1 VTDYIA
7 FAAERGQRTDRAI
20 DRLAPLTTAWLSAFG
35 SDAALGDLVDAATD
49 VWLETFEA
57 TAPEAYI
64 DAVVGDFRAL
74 IGEALSRTTEP
85 ESPPADS
92 QVKRIAT
99 YLATVATNDATWQAF
114 QAIGGVRMRWVSRR
128 DERTRTTHRAAG
140 GQVRSVVG
148 TFDVGG
154 AQLRYPGD
162 PKGPI
167 EETIEC
173 RCVLA
178 PAGRVQRRRGMTASA
193 DTEGFEDRTSALV
206 VLLPE
211 ESDEAN
217 AASSE
222 DIAHMTFVWMGEPG
236 DEFDQ
241 EQIAEEVQRYAAGTT
256 PITVPVERRG
266 ELGDDSADV
275 LFLEST
281 DSLLAL
287 RDGLVDESEALR
299 DAQEAAEQHPQW
311 TPHVTLGY
319 PDAPATAEYAGEQ
332 ITFDRF
338 ALWVGNER
346 MEFPMGAG
354 VTASAAVDVEIE
366 DPEVEVPEDV
376 DISDEDLVDDVP
388 QEVPVHGVA
397 TVEGIPTGDG
407 RGFRVGATV
416 IPPLPAPLGFEYE
429 YGHGGD
435 NSKAVV
441 VGRIDEM
448 WRQEMP
454 DGSAQVRYRGV
465 IMPHK
470 PYGNL
475 ALEGIADGSLNGVSV
490 KIDTVTMDVA
500 EERERFIAQLKADH
514 ERAAGAQAS
523 DEPYEPS
530 DEEIEAIVDAFIGD
544 GTQPVTWYSEVRPRN
559 FDIVH
564 MPAFVEGMIAFG
576 HAFEDDLSDEDRAAL
591 TACGCYQP
599 EEGDD
604 ASVIRGEDAFREVD
618 ADERKR
624 LADEGKAMPDGSF
637 PIANEED
644 LRNAIQAIG
653 RAKDPEAAKR
663 HIKKRAADLGKSDL
677 IPEDWS
683 VAIAAAGG
691 WLSPS
696 ESLMLLTDEDR
707 ATFAPGTKDGP
718 GWITHPRATARIRRY
733 WVKGK
738 GAAKIRWGAP
748 GDFNRCRSQLAKYVS
763 NPEWLAGLCANMHKE
778 ALGFWPGEH
787 HSADAL
793 VAGANV
799 ERAPLFVLIED
810 EFEPQ
815 AIVAGAGSDW
825 PDHFPSSAFAN
836 PGLTEETPITF
847 TADGRVFGHL
857 ATWTACHVGMDGF
870 CQNPPPSRDDY
881 AHFRKGVLDTDEG
894 PIRIGTLTYGIGH
907 ASLGA
912 SREAAVRHY
921 DKPNAVRAYVATG
934 EDAIGIWFAGV
945 LKPGLTKKQIGEF
958 KALGAVSGD
967 WRYVGRELELIGVTA
982 VNVPGFQI
990 ARKTALVAAA
1000 GGHQTALIPPPVVAH
1015 PNAKPIG
1022 AFSAEEAA
1030 AIARAAARE
1039 VIEEQKS
1046 RERLSAVRAVAA
1058 QVRAD
1063 RLAAVREH
1071 ASKGA

>member
-1 VTDYIA
+1 MTDHVA
-7 FAAERGQRTDRAI
+7 FAAERSVRQDRAI
-20 DRLAPLTTAWLSAFG
+20 DRLAPLTTAWLEAFG
-35 SDAALGDLVDAATD
+35 SDLALGELVDAATD

-57 TAPEAYI
+57 TAPEAYT

-85 ESPPADS
+85 ASPPEPS

-114 QAIGGVRMRWVSRR
+114 QATGGIRMRWVSRR
-128 DERTRTTHRAAG
+128 DERTRTTHRAAN
-140 GQVRSVVG
+140 GQVRRTLG

-193 DTEGFEDRTSALV
+193 DFEDRPWALV
-206 VLLPE
+206 ALLPA
-211 ESDEAN
+211 DEDVN

-222 DIAHMTFVWMGEPG
+222 DIAHMTTIWFGEPT
-236 DEFDQ
+236 DAFDMQ
-241 EQIAEEVQRYAAGTT
+241 SIAMDLKMYARDTT

-266 ELGDDSADV
+266 ELGDDAADV
-275 LFLEST
+275 LFLEPT

-287 RDGLVDESEALR
+287 RDGLLDHPAIREAH
-299 DAQEAAEQHPQW
+299 EAAEQYPTW

-319 PDAPATAEYAGEQ
+319 PEAPATAEYAGEQ

-354 VTASAAVDVEIE
+354 VTASAAVDVEVE
-366 DPEVEVPEDV
+366 DPEAEVPEDV
-376 DISDEDLVDDVP
+376 DLDDEDFVDDVP

-397 TVEGIPTGDG
+397 TIEGRPTGDG

-448 WRQEMP
+448 WREEMP
-454 DGSAQVRYRGV
+454 DGTAEVRYRGV

-470 PYGNL
+470 PYANL
-475 ALEGIADGSLNGVSV
+475 ALEGITDGSLTGVSV
-490 KIDTVTMDVA
+490 KVDSVAMDVT
-500 EERERFIAQLKADH
+500 EERERFIAELKADR
-514 ERAAGAQAS
+514 ERMVKAGEA
-523 DEPYEPS
+523 DEGPYEPT
-530 DEEIEAIVDAFIGD
+530 DEELEALVDAFVGD
-544 GTQPVTWYSEVRPRN
+544 GTQPVTWFSEMRPRN

-564 MPAFVEGMIAFG
+564 MPAFVEGYIGLG
-576 HAFEDDLSDEDRAAL
+576 HAFESDLSDEDRAAL

-599 EEGDD
+599 AEGDEPG
-604 ASVIRGEDAFREVD
+604 VIRGEDEVEG
-618 ADERKR
+618 A
-624 LADEGKAMPDGSF
+624 LAAS
-637 PIANEED
+637 
-644 LRNAIQAIG
+644 
-653 RAKDPEAAKR
+653 
-663 HIKKRAADLGKSDL
+663 
-677 IPEDWS
+677 
-683 VAIAAAGG
+683 
-691 WLSPS
+691 
-696 ESLMLLTDEDR
+696 

-718 GWITHPRATARIRRY
+718 GWVTHPRATARIRRY
-733 WVKGK
+733 WVSGK

-748 GDFNRCRSQLAKYVS
+748 GDFNRCRAQLAKYVA

-787 HSADAL
+787 RGGVAASAAS
-793 VAGANV
+793 A
-799 ERAPLFVLIED
+799 ERAPLFVLVD
-810 EFEPQ
+810 EETEPQ

-825 PDHFPSSAFAN
+825 PDFFPAAAFRN
-836 PGLTEETPITF
+836 PNLTEETPITF
-847 TADGRVFGHL
+847 TPDGRVYGHL

-870 CQNPPPSRDDY
+870 CQNPPASKADY
-881 AHFRKGVLDTDEG
+881 AHFRKGLLDTDEG
-894 PIRIGTLTYGIGH
+894 EMRVGTLTYGIGH

-912 SREAAVRHY
+912 SKEAAVRHY

-967 WRYVGRELELIGVTA
+967 WRYVGRDLELIGVTA

-990 ARKTALVAAA
+990 ARKVALVAAA
-1000 GGHQTALIPPPVVAH
+1000 GGHQTALIPPPVVRH
-1015 PNAKPIG
+1015 PEAKPIES
-1022 AFSAEEAA
+1022 FTLEQTA

-1039 VIEEQKS
+1039 VLVEQKQ
-1046 RERLSAVRAVAA
+1046 RERLSAVRAVAVQA
-1058 QVRAD
+1058 RA
-1063 RLAAVREH
+1063 AKIEAVRKH
-1071 ASKGA
+1071 ARKGA

>member
-1 VTDYIA
+1 MTDHIA
-7 FAAERGQRTDRAI
+7 FAAERGERTDRAI
-20 DRLAPLTTAWLSAFG
+20 DRLGPLAAAWLESFG

-64 DAVVGDFRAL
+64 DAVVGDFRDL

-85 ESPPADS
+85 ASPPEPS
-92 QVKRIAT
+92 QVKRVAT

-114 QAIGGVRMRWVSRR
+114 QATGGVRMRWVSRR
-128 DERTRTTHRAAG
+128 DERTRTTHRAAS
-140 GQVRSVVG
+140 GQVRRVLG

-178 PAGRVQRRRGMTASA
+178 PAGRVQRRTGMTASA
-193 DTEGFEDRTSALV
+193 DDFDDRPWALV
-206 VLLPE
+206 ALLPA
-211 ESDEAN
+211 DEDVN

-222 DIAHMTFVWMGEPG
+222 EIAHMTFIWFGEPT
-236 DEFDQ
+236 DTFDLQ
-241 EQIAEEVQRYAAGTT
+241 SIAMDVKQYARETT
-256 PITVPVERRG
+256 PITVPVTERG
-266 ELGDDSADV
+266 ELGDDAADV

-287 RDGLVDESEALR
+287 RDGLMDHPAIREAY
-299 DAQEAAEQHPQW
+299 DAVEQYPEW

-319 PDAPATAEYAGEQ
+319 PEAPATAEYAGEQ

-338 ALWVGNER
+338 AVWVGDTR
-346 MEFPMGAG
+346 MEFPMGQA
-354 VTASAAVDVEIE
+354 VAASAAVDVEIE
-366 DPEVEVPEDV
+366 DPEAEVPEDV
-376 DISDEDLVDDVP
+376 DIEDEEFVDDP
-388 QEVPVHGVA
+388 LLEVPVHGVA

-407 RGFRVGATV
+407 RGFRYGATV

-448 WRQEMP
+448 WRE
-454 DGSAQVRYRGV
+454 DLGNGTAEVRYRGV
-465 IMPHK
+465 VMPSK
-470 PYGNL
+470 PYANL

-490 KIDTVTMDVA
+490 KIDSVTMDLT
-500 EERERFIAQLKADH
+500 E
-514 ERAAGAQAS
+514 ERAAMRERLLSEEGMDMDAQIT
-523 DEPYEPS
+523 
-530 DEEIEAIVDAFIGD
+530 EENVDAFIEQFFGD
-544 GTQPVTWYSEVRPRN
+544 GTQPITWFSEMRPRN

-564 MPAFVEGMIAFG
+564 MPAFVEGFIGFG
-576 HAFEDDLSDEDRAAL
+576 HVFESDLSDEDRAAL

-618 ADERKR
+618 TDERKR

-683 VAIAAAGG
+683 AEAIAASA
-691 WLSPS
+691 
-696 ESLMLLTDEDR
+696 
-707 ATFAPGTKDGP
+707 AFAPGTKDGP

-733 WVKGK
+733 WVSGK
-738 GAAKIRWGAP
+738 GAAKIKWGVP
-748 GDFNRCRSQLAKYVS
+748 GDFNRCRSQLAKYVQ
-763 NPEWLAGLCANMHKE
+763 NPDWLAGLCANMHYE
-778 ALGFWPGEH
+778 ALGFWPAQH
-787 HSADAL
+787 HGARAIAASGS
-793 VAGANV
+793 VA
-799 ERAPLFVLIED
+799 ERAPLFVLIEED
-810 EFEPQ
+810 EPT

-825 PDHFPSSAFAN
+825 PEHFPTAAFRN
-836 PGLTEETPITF
+836 PNLTEETPITF
-847 TADGRVFGHL
+847 TPDGRVFGHL

-870 CQNPPPSRDDY
+870 CQNPPVSKSGY
-881 AHFRKGVLDTDEG
+881 SHFQKGVLDTEDG
-894 PIRIGTLTYGIGH
+894 PIRVGTLTYGIGH
-907 ASLGA
+907 AALNA
-912 SREAAVRHY
+912 TKEAAVRHY

-945 LKPGLTKKQIGEF
+945 VKPGLTRKQIGEF

-990 ARKTALVAAA
+990 ARQALVAAA
-1000 GGHQTALIPPPVVAH
+1000 GGHQTALIPPPVVRH
-1015 PNAKPIG
+1015 PNAKVQG
-1022 AFSAEEAA
+1022 DTFTLEQTA

-1039 VIEEQKS
+1039 ALAMQ
-1046 RERLSAVRAVAA
+1046 RDTARLSAVRAVAA

-1063 RLAAVREH
+1063 KIKAVREH
-1071 ASKGA
+1071 APKGA

>member
-1 VTDYIA
+1 VTDHIA

-20 DRLAPLTTAWLSAFG
+20 DRLAPLATAWLSAFG

-57 TAPEAYI
+57 TAPEAYV
-64 DAVVGDFRAL
+64 DAVVGDFREL
-74 IGEALSRTTEP
+74 IGAALSRTTEP
-85 ESPPADS
+85 ESPPAPA

-114 QAIGGVRMRWVSRR
+114 QATGGIRMRWVSRR
-128 DERTRTTHRAAG
+128 DERTRTTHRAAD
-140 GQVRSVVG
+140 GQVRRTLG

-154 AQLRYPGD
+154 ASLRYPGD

-178 PAGRVQRRRGMTASA
+178 PAGRIQRRRGMTASA
-193 DTEGFEDRTSALV
+193 DSEGFEDRTSALV
-206 VLLPE
+206 VLLPA
-211 ESDEAN
+211 DEDVN

-241 EQIAEEVQRYAAGTT
+241 EQIAAEVQRYAAGTT

-299 DAQEAAEQHPQW
+299 DAQEAAEQYPTW

-338 ALWVGNER
+338 ALWVGNDR
-346 MEFPMGAG
+346 QEFPMGTTRTGIA
-354 VTASAAVDVEIE
+354 ASAAVDVEVE

-376 DISDEDLVDDVP
+376 DIEDEGLVDDVP

-397 TVEGIPTGDG
+397 TIEGRPTGDG

-448 WRQEMP
+448 WREEMP
-454 DGSAQVRYRGV
+454 DGTAEVRYRGV

-470 PYGNL
+470 PYANL
-475 ALEGIADGSLNGVSV
+475 ALEGITDGSLNGVSV
-490 KIDTVTMDVA
+490 KVDSVTMDVE
-500 EERERFIAQLKADH
+500 EERERFVAELKADR
-514 ERAAGAQAS
+514 ERMVKAGEAEAS
-523 DEPYEPS
+523 DEPYGPT
-530 DEEIEAIVDAFIGD
+530 DEELEALVDAFVGD
-544 GTQPVTWYSEVRPRN
+544 GTIPVTWFSEMRPRN

-564 MPAFVEGMIAFG
+564 MPAFVEGYIGLG
-576 HAFEDDLSDEDRAAL
+576 HAFESDLSDEDREAL
-591 TACGCYQP
+591 AACGCYQP
-599 EEGDD
+599 AEGDEEQ
-604 ASVIRGEDAFREVD
+604 VIRGED
-618 ADERKR
+618 
-624 LADEGKAMPDGSF
+624 
-637 PIANEED
+637 
-644 LRNAIQAIG
+644 LRAES
-653 RAKDPEAAKR
+653 RR
-663 HIKKRAADLGKSDL
+663 
-677 IPEDWS
+677 
-683 VAIAAAGG
+683 AIAAAFNI
-691 WLSPS
+691 PV
-696 ESLMLLTDEDR
+696 ELLTAAADASQFEPDAILAAGGFTVPFSLRRVHQSDPHLAAILRDE
-707 ATFAPGTKDGP
+707 AQKVSPTFAAGTKDGP

-733 WVKGK
+733 WVSGK
-738 GAAKIRWGAP
+738 GAAKIAWGTP
-748 GDFNRCRSQLAKYVS
+748 GDFNRCRSQLAKYVQ

-787 HSADAL
+787 HAADAL

-799 ERAPLFVLIED
+799 ERAPLFVLVD
-810 EFEPQ
+810 EEEPQ

-825 PDHFPSSAFAN
+825 PEFFPAEAFRN
-836 PGLTEETPITF
+836 PNLEKETPITF
-847 TADGRVFGHL
+847 TADGRVYGHI
-857 ATWTACHVGMDGF
+857 ATWTACHVGMDGM
-870 CQNPPPSRDDY
+870 CKNPPPSNANY
-881 AHFRKGVLDTDEG
+881 AHFRKGLIDTEEG
-894 PIRIGTLTYGIGH
+894 EVRVGTLTYGIGH
-907 ASLGA
+907 ASLNA
-912 SREAAVRHY
+912 TKDQATRHY

-945 LKPGLTKKQIGEF
+945 LKPGLTRKQIGEF
-958 KALGAVSGD
+958 KALGAISGD
-967 WRYVGRELELIGVTA
+967 WRYVGRDLELIGVTA
-982 VNVPGFQI
+982 VNVPGFQL
-990 ARKTALVAAA
+990 ARTEALVAAA

-1015 PNAKPIG
+1015 PNAKRPGG

-1039 VIEEQKS
+1039 VIEEQKN
-1046 RERLSAVRAVAA
+1046 RERLSTVRAVAA
-1058 QVRAD
+1058 QARAD
-1063 RLAAVREH
+1063 KLAAVREH